1 MLAWAVL
8 LLAIAVVVPGLRVIV
23 IDGVK
28 IAARPFVAILL
39 AVTTLLAAAITI
51 GLAWSGYWR
60 ASMIPTTVAWFV
72 GTAIVGTFSMGGVS
86 ELRRLAVR
94 TVALTAVVEFVSN
107 AYTFPLP
114 VEMILVPT
122 VVILVTLAS
131 FADRRPEFANTRM
144 PFKVLC
150 VVLFVGTLTPTFIY
164 LVQQAGLLASA
175 DRAREFL
182 LPLILTVAFLPYF
195 YLVRMVVAWQ
205 TALSMLEDQMEE
217 RPLLLKAARRAL
229 IRSCHAS
236 LPRIQLFEPEFR
248 WRLGAATS
256 EEDIQRTIGDF
267 NDAAAARPSRKRRVA
282 EEKSGVRDLLPGAG
296 GSNIFVR
303 SIALADSVQTALASA
318 AMARGCT
325 QAEMSELLDRLNALN
340 DLSAVNAV
348 SRAEVIRILAQ
359 DRSIS
364 EIEAIA
370 PELGEL
376 STMHAS
382 EIVELAGDFDSLL
395 HLAGLQATE
404 SPRIAAELHTMSA
417 VAGLSLSDALQ
428 AFVTLLG
435 GTVTDEDQ
443 RSADG

>member
-1 MLAWAVL
+1 
-8 LLAIAVVVPGLRVIV
+8 
-23 IDGVK
+23 
-28 IAARPFVAILL
+28 
-39 AVTTLLAAAITI
+39 
-51 GLAWSGYWR
+51 
-60 ASMIPTTVAWFV
+60 
-72 GTAIVGTFSMGGVS
+72 
-86 ELRRLAVR
+86 
-94 TVALTAVVEFVSN
+94 
-107 AYTFPLP
+107 
-114 VEMILVPT
+114 
-122 VVILVTLAS
+122 
-131 FADRRPEFANTRM
+131 M

-150 VVLFVGTLTPTFIY
+150 VVLFEGTLTPTFIY

-267 NDAAAARPSRKRRVA
+267 NDAAAARPSRERRVA
-282 EEKSGVRDLLPGAG
+282 EEKSGVRVLLPGAG

-325 QAEMSELLDRLNALN
+325 QAEMSELLYRLNALN
-340 DLSAVNAV
+340 DLERCERGFARRSNPNT
-348 SRAEVIRILAQ
+348 RAGPLNQRNRSDRTGAGQAFDHARFRDRPSWPVI
-359 DRSIS
+359 
-364 EIEAIA
+364 
-370 PELGEL
+370 
-376 STMHAS
+376 STRFS
-382 EIVELAGDFDSLL
+382 TWPVCKRPR
-395 HLAGLQATE
+395 

-417 VAGLSLSDALQ
+417 VAGLSLSDALSG
-428 AFVTLLG
+428 LRDSPRR
-435 GTVTDEDQ
+435 TVTDEDQ